1 MNKLILVVL
10 TLVTTAAFAQAPTRV
25 RGTITAVDGD
35 VLSVKSRDGSD
46 LKVQLAPDGRVATSK
61 AISLADIKPGTYL
74 GVTAMKSG
82 DGKLTAVEVHTIPP
96 QAPAGHMPWDLQP
109 GSTMTNAN
117 LSGTR
122 GARAATRSRSSHRD
136 GSHKILVPAGTPIVD
151 LVPGRPPTSSAA
163 KPSST
168 IGKPDAGGVIS
179 GGRRHREQGR
189 RQAAAMKRLVFP
201 RVDSRQRGRCCAD
214 PRSRDGRGVR
224 RQGPDRERCRQH
236 SSRRQDRDRV
246 HATDRARRHQARR
259 FPRRHVGEAAD
270 GKLVAYE
277 VRRFP
282 KPLNPGH
289 RPFDGRDDQTM
300 TNATV
305 SATVEADAS
314 AAAS

>member
-117 LSGTR
+117 LSGT
-122 GARAATRSRSSHRD
+122 AMAAGGNEITVEAKGQSYR
-136 GSHKILVPAGTPIVD
+136 ILVPAGIPIATS
-151 LVPGRPPTSSAA
+151 VPADRSALKRGETIFA
-163 KPSST
+163 
-168 IGKPDAGGVIS
+168 IGKPDAGGVI
-179 GGRRHREQGR
+179 Q
-189 RQAAAMKRLVFP
+189 
-201 RVDSRQRGRCCAD
+201 
-214 PRSRDGRGVR
+214 
-224 RQGPDRERCRQH
+224 
-236 SSRRQDRDRV
+236 
-246 HATDRARRHQARR
+246 
-259 FPRRHVGEAAD
+259 VGN
-270 GKLVAYE
+270 V
-277 VRRFP
+277 
-282 KPLNPGH
+282 
-289 RPFDGRDDQTM
+289 
-300 TNATV
+300 TV
-305 SATVEADAS
+305 SKDGFKPPQ
-314 AAAS
+314 